1 LIKNRITRHVTDD
14 VQEPTRKL
22 RTKAPKTKLFLSR
35 QQNVGKN
42 YSIDDLLGVLY
53 IIRELA
59 RR

>member
-1 LIKNRITRHVTDD
+1 MTDD

-35 QQNVGKN
+35 QKNTEKN
-42 YSIDDLLGVLY
+42 YIIDDLLGVLY
-53 IIRELA
+53 IIREIA